1 MFSKREVKD
10 NKIYKSQN
18 MNIEKNKEIN
28 KIIIL

>member
-1 MFSKREVKD
+1 MFGKREVKD